1 MTKSELINDLEQIA
15 PLIRSAQ
22 ISLDKGYLAAAVAYL
37 DDLESE
43 AIRIRKAVEVYR
55 ENNPKPVAA
64 NFKHPNDPAF
74 VPYQENE

>member
-1 MTKSELINDLEQIA
+1 MKKSELINDLVQII
-15 PLIRSAQ
+15 PLIHFAQ
-22 ISLDKGYLAAAVAYL
+22 VSLDKGYLAAAVAYL

-64 NFKHPNDPAF
+64 NFKHPNDPAY
-74 VPYQENE
+74 VPYRE